1 MIRFPLLAIVVV
13 VFCVKAQQEPAPAVG
28 TAVLQPLP
36 FSHRAHT
43 ELGLKCAECHKGA
56 AQGRAAAIPPESL
69 CMNCHVTVKAQSPS
83 IVTLTGFVK
92 RREPVPWVRLYR
104 LPDFVSF
111 SHKRHFGKA
120 QIACSTCHGEV
131 EQQDSL
137 AKKKSIGMQSCIAC
151 HDQRK
156 ANNNCDACHA
166 VHPA

>member
-1 MIRFPLLAIVVV
+1 MIRFLLLVVGV
-13 VFCVKAQQEPAPAVG
+13 AVCVKAQQEPAPPVG
-28 TAVLQPLP
+28 AALPQPLP

-43 ELGLKCAECHKGA
+43 ELNLKCMECHKGA
-56 AQGRAAAIPPESL
+56 EQGREAGIPPESL
-69 CMNCHVTVKAQSPS
+69 CMNCHVTVKAQSPA
-83 IVTLTGFVK
+83 IVALTGYFK
-92 RREPVPWVRLYR
+92 RKEPVSWARLYR

-131 EQQDSL
+131 ERRDVL
-137 AKKKSIGMQSCIAC
+137 VKEKAIGMQSCMAC
-151 HDQRK
+151 HDKRK

>member
-1 MIRFPLLAIVVV
+1 MIRFWLLAIVVV
-13 VFCVKAQQEPAPAVG
+13 CVEAQQEPAPAVG
-28 TAVLQPLP
+28 TAVIQPLP
-36 FSHRAHT
+36 FSHRTHT
-43 ELGLKCAECHKGA
+43 ELNLKCAECHKGA
-56 AQGRAAAIPPESL
+56 AQDRAAGIPPESL

-83 IVTLTGFVK
+83 IVALTGFFK
-92 RREPVPWVRLYR
+92 RREPVAWVRLYR

-120 QIACSTCHGEV
+120 QVACSTCHAEV
-131 EQQDSL
+131 ERQDAL
-137 AKKKSIGMQSCIAC
+137 VKEKSIGMQSCMAC

>member
-1 MIRFPLLAIVVV
+1 MIRFPLLVIVVV
-13 VFCVKAQQEPAPAVG
+13 CMKAQQEPPPAVG
-28 TAVLQPLP
+28 TTLPQPLP

-43 ELGLKCAECHKGA
+43 DLGLKCLECHKGT
-56 AQGRAAAIPPESL
+56 AQGRAAGMPPESL
-69 CMNCHVTVKAQSPS
+69 CMSCHVTIKAQSPA
-83 IVTLTGFVK
+83 IVALAGFFK
-92 RREPVPWVRLYR
+92 RREPVPWARIYR

-131 EQQDSL
+131 GQQDAL
-137 AKKKSIGMQSCIAC
+137 VKARSIGMQSCMAC
-151 HDQRK
+151 HDKRK